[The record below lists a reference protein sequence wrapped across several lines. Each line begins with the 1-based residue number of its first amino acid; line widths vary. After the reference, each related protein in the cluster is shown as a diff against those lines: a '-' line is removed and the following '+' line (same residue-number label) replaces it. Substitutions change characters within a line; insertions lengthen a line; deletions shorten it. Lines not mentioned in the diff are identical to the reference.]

1 MDSKSC
7 FSMFFGS
14 CSELLAGGFSE
25 KSSKT
30 VLVQHLLPEMNLQFL
45 LFEMDFWS
53 CVVDMFLWDLS
64 GQNWHVAGQKQEHR
78 LFYWSVLRPI

>member
-1 MDSKSC
+1 M
-7 FSMFFGS
+7 
-14 CSELLAGGFSE
+14 LAGVFSD
-25 KSSKT
+25 KFSKT

-53 CVVDMFLWDLS
+53 CVVGRFLWDLS
-64 GQNWHVAGQKQEHR
+64 GQNWHVAGQKQERR